1 MATLNFSY
9 LSQENVRN
17 RQGEVE
23 IRDNERA
30 AEGGLLM
37 KSTVTITAGLP
48 LYRFASSHR
57 AEESWYVSPWWIGQS
72 PYEAIV
78 EHARVNKISLGQAA
92 RICLAVDPTWGSR
105 CDVLVGASVTH
116 ALTAWAGTPRTIRS
130 KVNGRYTARWEPD
143 RRVTQLYIPGL
154 TQLSETAG
162 QPIWRVA
169 LQGLWHRR
177 IAGDTLR

>member
-1 MATLNFSY
+1 MSTLNFSY

-17 RQGEVE
+17 RHGEVE
-23 IRDNERA
+23 LRDNERE
-30 AEGGLLM
+30 AESGLLM
-37 KSTVTITAGLP
+37 KSTVTITPGLS

-57 AEESWYVSPWWIGQS
+57 FEESWYISPWWVGQS

-78 EHARVNKISLGQAA
+78 EHARGNNISLGQAA
-92 RICLAVDPTWGSR
+92 WICLAVDPTWGSR
-105 CDVLVGASVTH
+105 CDVLVGASLAH
-116 ALTAWAGTPRTIRS
+116 ALSAWAGTPRTIRS
-130 KVNGRYTARWEPD
+130 KVDGRYTARWEPD

-154 TQLSETAG
+154 TQISETLG

-177 IAGDTLR
+177 ITSDASR